1 MNDKHQDLCFLHHKI
16 SCCAH
21 IKQKIERMLFLL
33 SSMHNVETVEDKD
46 TKRRPEAILFYNE
59 TKRGVTQLMK
69 CSGAIQLK
77 QRQGDGL

>member
-1 MNDKHQDLCFLHHKI
+1 
-16 SCCAH
+16 
-21 IKQKIERMLFLL
+21 MLRSYKAKNTKNAFLL

-46 TKRRPEAILFYNE
+46 TKRRSEAILFHNE

-77 QRQGDGL
+77 QGQGDGL